1 MLFKV
6 TNMELQRVS
15 HCGVMEFVADEG
27 VVYLPFWMMENL
39 CLQEGQMVEF
49 QNISLPKGTFVK
61 LRPHTSDFLDI
72 SNPKAVLEHT
82 LRNFTC
88 LTVGD
93 TIAVNYNNKKYLIDI
108 VEAKPQEQVSII
120 ETDCEVDF
128 APPKDYKEPERK
140 PAGGTGAG
148 AAGGV
153 SSSAGGGLSFGTARP
168 RDPAGGAGG
177 GAAEAEPEPEEP
189 RFHAF
194 TGSGNRLDGKSV
206 ASRQPPPP
214 AVKKAEGVQ
223 AQATTLGKRPSG
235 KLMFGGQEAPRD
247 PSAPPKPPPLRPQAA
262 PREAEPPAEE
272 GPKFKAF
279 SGKANS
285 LK

>member
-61 LRPHTSDFLDI
+61 LRPHTTDFLDI

-140 PAGGTGAG
+140 PAGGAGAG
-148 AAGGV
+148 LAGGV
-153 SSSAGGGLSFGTARP
+153 GSLAGGVP
-168 RDPAGGAGG
+168 GG
-177 GAAEAEPEPEEP
+177 G
-189 RFHAF
+189 
-194 TGSGNRLDGKSV
+194 
-206 ASRQPPPP
+206 
-214 AVKKAEGVQ
+214 
-223 AQATTLGKRPSG
+223 
-235 KLMFGGQEAPRD
+235 
-247 PSAPPKPPPLRPQAA
+247 
-262 PREAEPPAEE
+262 RE
-272 GPKFKAF
+272 
-279 SGKANS
+279 
-285 LK
+285 

>member
-61 LRPHTSDFLDI
+61 LRPHTTDFLDI

-140 PAGGTGAG
+140 PAGGAGAG
-148 AAGGV
+148 LVGGVGSLAGGA
-153 SSSAGGGLSFGTARP
+153 SGGGLSFGMARP
-168 RDPAGGAGG
+168 GGPAGGA
-177 GAAEAEPEPEEP
+177 AEPEPEPAEP

-206 ASRQPPPP
+206 ASRPMPPP
-214 AVKKAEGVQ
+214 AAKKAEMTPADAK
-223 AQATTLGKRPSG
+223 AQGKRPSG
-235 KLMFGGQEAPRD
+235 KLMFGGSKAPRD
-247 PSAPPKPPPLRPQAA
+247 PSAPPKPPPPRPQADPA
-262 PREAEPPAEE
+262 EAEPPSEE